1 MILDR
6 LCQIEESAK
15 LSIKKEQERI
25 RTTQSLKALLK
36 QVNLRAELIPADNET
51 QIIELFQNLKGK
63 ELDQIELQV
72 VREFFLEYDIR
83 CRITLAVGGV
93 VLHYKI

>member
-25 RTTQSLKALLK
+25 RTTQALKALLK
-36 QVNLRAELIPADNET
+36 EVNLRAELIPADNET

-72 VREFFLEYDIR
+72 VREI
-83 CRITLAVGGV
+83 I
-93 VLHYKI
+93 

>member
-25 RTTQSLKALLK
+25 RTAQSLKVLLK
-36 QVNLRAELIPADNET
+36 EVNLRAELIPADNET

-63 ELDQIELQV
+63 ELDQVELQV
-72 VREFFLEYDIR
+72 VREIM
-83 CRITLAVGGV
+83 
-93 VLHYKI
+93 

>member
-25 RTTQSLKALLK
+25 RTAQSLKALLK
-36 QVNLRAELIPADNET
+36 EVNLRAELIPADNET

-72 VREFFLEYDIR
+72 VREIM
-83 CRITLAVGGV
+83 
-93 VLHYKI
+93 

>member
-36 QVNLRAELIPADNET
+36 EVNLRAELIPADNET

-72 VREFFLEYDIR
+72 VWEI
-83 CRITLAVGGV
+83 I
-93 VLHYKI
+93 